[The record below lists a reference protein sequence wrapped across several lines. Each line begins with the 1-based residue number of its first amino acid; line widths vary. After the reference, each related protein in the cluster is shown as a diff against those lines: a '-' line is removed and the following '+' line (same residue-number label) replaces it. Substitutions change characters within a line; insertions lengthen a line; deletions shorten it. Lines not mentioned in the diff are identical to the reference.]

1 MHWANVNWY
10 PFTIK
15 EESCNCQNNAFWSK
29 NVDHH
34 ILIPS
39 FISWVS
45 ALTWSDTLEF
55 KNFIWSNHEILEWCQ
70 RKTHSCNDQHKIK
83 FFSTSDITDLTL
95 IVLFQ
100 LIYFQTALKLIYYF
114 YILHFVKINK
124 KYFLHTL
131 NFRVKV

>member
-1 MHWANVNWY
+1 MDNIFIDWPYLLINDNSETFQYLSLMLNSKKSDQSLPVHCIDNKIHWTNVNWY

-55 KNFIWSNHEILEWCQ
+55 KNFIWSNHEISKWCQ
-70 RKTHSCNDQHKIK
+70 RKKFSCSHQHKIK
-83 FFSTSDITDLTL
+83 FFTTSNT
-95 IVLFQ
+95 
-100 LIYFQTALKLIYYF
+100 
-114 YILHFVKINK
+114 
-124 KYFLHTL
+124 
-131 NFRVKV
+131 